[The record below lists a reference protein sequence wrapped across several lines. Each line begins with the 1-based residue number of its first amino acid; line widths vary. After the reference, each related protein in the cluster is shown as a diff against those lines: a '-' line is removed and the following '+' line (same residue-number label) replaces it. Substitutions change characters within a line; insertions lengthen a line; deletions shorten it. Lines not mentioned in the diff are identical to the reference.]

1 MMSWISELMHSP
13 RGSEKTWMCVQE
25 CKMGDQDRASVLPP
39 SLRMMSE
46 MVVNLLIECSS
57 KALWEVVRLYQPG
70 TMGHST
76 VLRIG
81 SVYWCLTPANT
92 VLLPPLAEIKHA
104 MPCAHHF
111 ILFSILPSSILT
123 SCVLQW
129 CGS

>member
-1 MMSWISELMHSP
+1 MRKGL
-13 RGSEKTWMCVQE
+13 QD
-25 CKMGDQDRASVLPP
+25 GDQYRAFVLPP

-46 MVVNLLIECSS
+46 IVVNLLIECSS

-76 VLRIG
+76 VLRTG

-92 VLLPPLAEIKHA
+92 VLLPPLTEIKHA

-111 ILFSILPSSILT
+111 ILFSILPSSIL
-123 SCVLQW
+123 CAAVVWFLMAL
-129 CGS
+129 